1 MAINLPILQK
11 TTTAYKLWHSFLPH
25 IPRLSRYTLGAKI
38 DTLFAEIV
46 ELILQAGYSSRDR
59 KIETVNR
66 ASIKFDALKFFL
78 QVAWEMKVL
87 DNKKYAQLSMLLA
100 EIGRMLGGWLKD
112 LKKETPPNLI
122 RGE

>member
-1 MAINLPILQK
+1 MPILQK
-11 TTTAYKLWHSFLPH
+11 TTTAYKLWRSFLPH